1 MSVCMM
7 EKHSLYISRFPVGND
22 GLPYVP
28 NDYEYKDYLTK
39 EGLIYLCSDTM
50 MNYEIDYP
58 MATYVPPT
66 GVSDDTIIVDQMMG
80 SIGRISIS
88 GDRVGSDETGSNRW
102 FDKELET
109 MIADWQIQK
118 NAYLLRFYNMIGT
131 NVEGKEAVRDG
142 EAVDYMDIFVY
153 INEYSGTV
161 AQPPNTM
168 SIHLKLTQRNM
179 LLGLQESNVD
189 TIFPYG
195 DVI

>member
-1 MSVCMM
+1 MSICI
-7 EKHSLYISRFPVGND
+7 EQKHSLYISRYPVGND

>member
-1 MSVCMM
+1 MSECI
-7 EKHSLYISRFPVGND
+7 ERKHSLYISRYPVDNN
-22 GLPYVP
+22 GLPHVP
-28 NDYEYKDYLTK
+28 NDYEYKDFLTDD
-39 EGLIYLCSDTM
+39 GLIYICSDVS
-50 MNYEIDYP
+50 MNYDIDYP

-66 GVSDDTIIVDQMMG
+66 GTSEDTIIVDNMMG

-102 FDKELET
+102 FDREIEN
-109 MIADWQIQK
+109 MIADWQIQQ
-118 NAYLLRFYNMIGT
+118 NAYLLRFYNMIGN
-131 NVEGKEAVRDG
+131 NVEGKMAYRGDKP
-142 EAVDYMDIFVY
+142 VDYMDIFVY

-195 DVI
+195 DSI